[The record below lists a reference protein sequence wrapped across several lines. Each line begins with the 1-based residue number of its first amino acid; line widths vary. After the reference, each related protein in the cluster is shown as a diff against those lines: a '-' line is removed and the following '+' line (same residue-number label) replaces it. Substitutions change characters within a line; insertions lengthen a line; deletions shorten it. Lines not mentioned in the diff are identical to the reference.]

1 LSGNVR
7 PRDLGVHR
15 ADRLQQAQV
24 RPDDAL
30 LLGDGVE
37 PPGPRVT
44 VAVDVVTQTWDQPGT
59 VPFGLHG
66 LPRQAVPP
74 GVVGRLACAQRRA
87 QEPGG
92 VLCHAQEAG
101 TRTEHACRQ
110 RALHRLGR
118 RQVRESG
125 GDRGRREPVVGQPG
139 EHRLEQPGLAGCGS
153 PSCRQP
159 ERELAEPDGAHD
171 VVGQVLAEQADA
183 VGRRDPERRGE
194 GFGVAGRGN
203 GWPCRCRP
211 VPLPM
216 NVDRDELHR
225 LVDVL
230 PEQEIPAVRRSP
242 PPRPQALVPSVRTT
256 VTARSR
262 RAGGS
267 GRR

>member
-101 TRTEHACRQ
+101 TRTERACRQ

-118 RQVRESG
+118 RQVREPG
-125 GDRGRREPVVGQPG
+125 GDRGRREPVVGRPASTASNSRVSPG
-139 EHRLEQPGLAGCGS
+139 
-153 PSCRQP
+153 
-159 ERELAEPDGAHD
+159 
-171 VVGQVLAEQADA
+171 
-183 VGRRDPERRGE
+183 VGRRRAANQNASSP
-194 GFGVAGRGN
+194 N
-203 GWPCRCRP
+203 PT
-211 VPLPM
+211 VPM
-216 NVDRDELHR
+216 M
-225 LVDVL
+225 
-230 PEQEIPAVRRSP
+230 S
-242 PPRPQALVPSVRTT
+242 S
-256 VTARSR
+256 ARSWPSKLMR
-262 RAGGS
+262 SVVETPSAVGKGS
-267 GRR
+267 E